1 MRSDSRKRSG
11 PGVGMGVVLALT
23 MLLLPPAPVAAQA
36 GLDGLAEE
44 ISGMISD
51 WGVPG
56 LAVAIVQDDRITFA
70 QGFGVRTTGSSD
82 PVDEN
87 TIFAAGSTSKAFTA
101 AAVSMLADEGLL
113 DLNDPVVDHLPDFRL
128 SDPYVTRALRVRDLM
143 AHNSGLLR
151 GDRIWYASGRSREE
165 TLHQARYQPLTH
177 PLRATFEYNNIM
189 WIAAGE
195 VIEERSG
202 MSWDRFMEERIFTP
216 LGMSRSNTSVGPLSK
231 MDNVAT
237 PHIELPNGELKAVPY
252 RNIDNAG
259 PAGSINASAVDLA
272 QWVRLHLGDGEF
284 EGTRLVSEEQI
295 RESHTGQMIMRTD
308 GSWGMIFPESDFL
321 TYGLGWFLS
330 EYRGL
335 KMVSHG
341 GNIDGMTAFVAFVPE
356 RDFGFVLLANLNSTN
371 AFMSALTHRL
381 IDRFEGGEGED
392 WSARMQ
398 KVWDG
403 VVKQAREQQE
413 KTEAGRI
420 EDTSPSLAL
429 EDYVGV
435 YESAMYG
442 EISVTRDGDGLA
454 ARFGEG
460 FHGPLQ
466 HWHFDTFRAMWDDPG
481 ESKEFFRFEL
491 GTDGSVRALHAEI
504 EGPQEFLK
512 RAEEDPAAGND

>member
-1 MRSDSRKRSG
+1 MRSKRTERVWGTTASL
-11 PGVGMGVVLALT
+11 MMVLVIGAPLEGQEGLNGLT
-23 MLLLPPAPVAAQA
+23 
-36 GLDGLAEE
+36 DEIAE
-44 ISGMISD
+44 MVSD

-56 LAVAIVQDDRITFA
+56 LAVAVVQDDEITFA
-70 QGFGVRTTGSSD
+70 QGFGVRTAGGSD
-82 PVDEN
+82 PVDEH

-101 AAVSMLADEGLL
+101 AAVAMLADEGLL
-113 DLNDPVVDHLPDFRL
+113 DLDDPVLDHLADFRL
-128 SDPYVTRALRVRDLM
+128 SDPYVTRALRIRDLM

-165 TLHQARYQPLTH
+165 TLYQARYQPLTH

-202 MSWDRFMEERIFTP
+202 QSWDRFMEERIFTP
-216 LGMSRSNTSVGPLSK
+216 LGMSRSNTSVTPLPK

-237 PHIELPNGELKAVPY
+237 PHIELPDGELKAVPY

-272 QWVRLHLGDGEF
+272 QWVRLHLGEGEY

-295 RESHTGQMIMRTD
+295 RESHTGQMIMRTE
-308 GSWGMIFPESDFL
+308 GTWGMIFPESDFL

-356 RDFGFVLLANLNSTN
+356 REYGFVLLANLNGAN
-371 AFMSALTHRL
+371 AFMSALAHRL
-381 IDRFEGGEGED
+381 VDRFEGGEGED
-392 WSARMQ
+392 WSTRMRE
-398 KVWDG
+398 VWDG
-403 VVKQAREQQE
+403 VVEQARAQQE
-413 KTEAGRI
+413 KQLEGRI
-420 EDTSPSLAL
+420 EGTSPSLPL
-429 EDYVGV
+429 SDYAGV
-435 YESAMYG
+435 YASDMYG
-442 EISVTRDGDGLA
+442 EITVTQDGEGLA
-454 ARFGEG
+454 ARFGDG
-460 FHGPLQ
+460 FHGPLE
-466 HWHFDTFRAMWDDPG
+466 HWHYDTFRALWDDPS

-491 GTDGSVRALHAEI
+491 GTDGAVQVLHAEI
-504 EGPQEFLK
+504 EGSQEFVR
-512 RAEEDPAAGND
+512 RAQEEPDTGND